1 MQKPHGS
8 LRVAHTTS
16 VPNKYIYI
24 YITSFV
30 QKDSIFN
37 TKAKPQNTMNASK
50 QHPITVK
57 QCSSIISCISL
68 LTCI

>member
-1 MQKPHGS
+1 MRKPHGS

-24 YITSFV
+24 TSFL

-37 TKAKPQNTMNASK
+37 TKAKPQNTINANK
-50 QHPITVK
+50 QHRIIVK
-57 QCSSIISCISL
+57 
-68 LTCI
+68 